1 MAVALKVY
9 IDTRRKKTV
18 KSDSDPSFETLPVIT
33 QGEVYNLNVYFVEDS
48 GQGIANP
55 FDLVTLSGLGLEVSV
70 GNKNPV
76 AAKSTPAI
84 FQNSFSVNTTL
95 NRFEGSLTIADSDAE
110 TLLGSNTSVK
120 TSISFKI
127 IDGSTEQDYIFDVVL
142 SASVAPSS
150 NTAPTPAIQYVTKTG
165 GDQTYVKVVGSA
177 GSVIILTS
185 PDGTKQI
192 ALGVDD
198 NGAFTSDVI
207 T

>member
-1 MAVALKVY
+1 MAVNLKVY

-18 KSDSDPSFETLPVIT
+18 KSDSDPSFEPLPVVT
-33 QGEVYNLNVYFVEDS
+33 QGEVYNLYVYFVEDS
-48 GQGIANP
+48 GLGIASP
-55 FDLVTLSGLGLEVSV
+55 YSLVTLSGLSLETSI

-76 AAKSTPAI
+76 AAKSTPDI
-84 FQNSFSVNTTL
+84 YQNSFSVNTTL

-120 TSISFKI
+120 THFSFKI
-127 IDGSTEQDYIFDVVL
+127 IDGATEQDYIFDVVL

-150 NTAPTPAIQYVTKTG
+150 NTAPTPAIQYVTKTL
-165 GDQTYVKVVGSA
+165 GDQRYVNVVGEA
-177 GSVIILTS
+177 GQIIILTS

-192 ALGVDD
+192 ALGCDD